1 MTLPVIAS
9 AAARI
14 ESRSHGRAV
23 GGEATMMRF
32 MRVPP
37 AEPVVLGSAD
47 RSDPRWRPRDGWSRA
62 EGSERRVTS
71 VRPDDARSAIREPA
85 HRPGRAELRE
95 ERQLEAVRGS
105 DPDVAVRP
113 RGDDRLA
120 EPRVNRRRGDRDRA
134 GHTAAG
140 CRILTCLARAATKE
154 GWSEQG
160 TPRGVQRRR
169 RRDPHHDHGAGAQG
183 APGIRSRGPGPARPG
198 PPSEAIGRA
207 RCRPSSI
214 RSRSSWPSRCRRS
227 PSRWPSS
234 GSSPTAASSEP
245 LPGDA
250 DRDEPRGRTL
260 APSMTGLDPQELL
273 VGLDQDQV
281 AAIRITRGPLVIH
294 AGAGSGKT
302 RVIAHRVA
310 YAVATGAVD
319 PRRILVVTFTDKAA
333 GEMAERLSALGL
345 PGVAARTFHA
355 AALAQLRH
363 FWPARH
369 DGAPAPAVLDS
380 KIPIIGRL
388 ARGLPGGYRFT
399 TAKDLADEIE
409 WAKSRR
415 LRPAT
420 YGAEAGSRTP
430 PIPAEL
436 FVRLWAAYEQE
447 KDRAGRLDF
456 DDMLTRTVDLL
467 ESDETAAATVRARYA
482 WFSVDEYQDTNPLQ
496 QRLLELWLGDRD
508 DVCVVGDEDQTIYT
522 FAGATSAFLTGFA
535 GRFPG
540 ARAVTLDRNYRSS
553 PQILALANRLL
564 ASEGRRKRLVATQPA
579 GPPPTI
585 RRCANGDAELA
596 LITATIRRLID
607 DGTPPAEIAVLV
619 RINAQVPPIE
629 AALTRAGIA
638 FRVRGQRFF
647 ERPEVRQALRLVRRL
662 PASARGH
669 GLVDALEARLRSDL
683 GFDPDGDT
691 AGAEARE
698 RTASL
703 SLVLEIARTAAPHAS
718 APGTAT
724 GLDVPAA
731 ELDVA
736 VLVAELEA
744 RAAAEAVGSADGV
757 NLLTLHRA
765 KGLEWDAVLLPG
777 LEEGMLPIRQAAD
790 T

>member
-1 MTLPVIAS
+1 
-9 AAARI
+9 
-14 ESRSHGRAV
+14 
-23 GGEATMMRF
+23 
-32 MRVPP
+32 
-37 AEPVVLGSAD
+37 
-47 RSDPRWRPRDGWSRA
+47 
-62 EGSERRVTS
+62 
-71 VRPDDARSAIREPA
+71 
-85 HRPGRAELRE
+85 
-95 ERQLEAVRGS
+95 
-105 DPDVAVRP
+105 
-113 RGDDRLA
+113 
-120 EPRVNRRRGDRDRA
+120 
-134 GHTAAG
+134 
-140 CRILTCLARAATKE
+140 
-154 GWSEQG
+154 
-160 TPRGVQRRR
+160 
-169 RRDPHHDHGAGAQG
+169 
-183 APGIRSRGPGPARPG
+183 
-198 PPSEAIGRA
+198 
-207 RCRPSSI
+207 
-214 RSRSSWPSRCRRS
+214 
-227 PSRWPSS
+227 
-234 GSSPTAASSEP
+234 
-245 LPGDA
+245 
-250 DRDEPRGRTL
+250 
-260 APSMTGLDPQELL
+260 MTGLDPEELL
-273 VGLDQDQV
+273 VGLDSDQ
-281 AAIRITRGPLVIH
+281 AAAVRITRGPLVIH

-310 YAVATGAVD
+310 YAVATGSVD
-319 PRRILVVTFTDKAA
+319 PRRVLVVTFTDKAA
-333 GEMAERLSALGL
+333 GEMAERLAALGL

-380 KIPIIGRL
+380 KIPIVGRL

-436 FVRLWAAYEQE
+436 FVRLWSAYERE

-522 FAGATSAFLTGFA
+522 FAGATSAFLTGFT

-540 ARAVTLDRNYRSS
+540 AREVTLDRNYRSS

-579 GPPPTI
+579 GPLPTI
-585 RRCANGDAELA
+585 RRCADGDAELA

-607 DGTPPAEIAVLV
+607 DGTPPAGIAVLV

-662 PASARGH
+662 PAAARGD

-703 SLVLEIARTAAPHAS
+703 SLVFEIARTAATQAS
-718 APGTAT
+718 TPGTAT

-736 VLVAELEA
+736 ALVAELEA
-744 RAAAEAVGSADGV
+744 RAAAEAAGSADGV

-790 T
+790 DEDALAEERRLLYVGLTRARRHLVLSWAERRAGPGDRESARRPSRFLGSIDAGRGGPEPRGRTGDGRALPSSRAHRASRVTVLPGSPIASGHAERPTDQPALAELRAWRSVQARSDGVPAYVVAPDALLAALVEQRPATIAGLRRVKGMGPARLDRYGDEILAILARH

>member
-1 MTLPVIAS
+1 
-9 AAARI
+9 
-14 ESRSHGRAV
+14 
-23 GGEATMMRF
+23 
-32 MRVPP
+32 
-37 AEPVVLGSAD
+37 
-47 RSDPRWRPRDGWSRA
+47 
-62 EGSERRVTS
+62 
-71 VRPDDARSAIREPA
+71 
-85 HRPGRAELRE
+85 
-95 ERQLEAVRGS
+95 
-105 DPDVAVRP
+105 
-113 RGDDRLA
+113 
-120 EPRVNRRRGDRDRA
+120 
-134 GHTAAG
+134 
-140 CRILTCLARAATKE
+140 
-154 GWSEQG
+154 
-160 TPRGVQRRR
+160 
-169 RRDPHHDHGAGAQG
+169 
-183 APGIRSRGPGPARPG
+183 
-198 PPSEAIGRA
+198 
-207 RCRPSSI
+207 
-214 RSRSSWPSRCRRS
+214 
-227 PSRWPSS
+227 
-234 GSSPTAASSEP
+234 

-250 DRDEPRGRTL
+250 ERDEPRGRTL
-260 APSMTGLDPQELL
+260 APSTTGLDPEELL
-273 VGLDQDQV
+273 VGLDQEQ
-281 AAIRITRGPLVIH
+281 AAAVRITRGPLVIH

-310 YAVATGAVD
+310 YTVATGAVD
-319 PRRILVVTFTDKAA
+319 ARRILVVTFTDKAA
-333 GEMAERLSALGL
+333 GEMAERLAALGL

-380 KIPIIGRL
+380 KIPIVGRL

-420 YGAEAGSRTP
+420 YGAESGSRIP

-436 FVRLWAAYEQE
+436 FVRLWATYEQE

-508 DVCVVGDEDQTIYT
+508 DLCVVGDEDQTIYT

-540 ARAVTLDRNYRSS
+540 AREVTLDRNYRSS

-579 GPPPTI
+579 GPLPTI
-585 RRCANGDAELA
+585 RRCADGDAELA
-596 LITATIRRLID
+596 LITATIRRRID

-619 RINAQVPPIE
+619 RVNAQVPPIE

-647 ERPEVRQALRLVRRL
+647 ERTEVRQALRLVRRL
-662 PASARGH
+662 PAAARGH
-669 GLVDALEARLRSDL
+669 ELGDALEARLRSDL
-683 GFDPDGDT
+683 GFDPDGDA

-703 SLVLEIARTAAPHAS
+703 SLILEIARTAAASAS
-718 APGTAT
+718 APGPAT
-724 GLDVPAA
+724 GVDGHAA
-731 ELDVA
+731 ELDLA
-736 VLVAELEA
+736 ALVAELEA
-744 RAAAEAVGSADGV
+744 RAAAEAAGSADGV

-777 LEEGMLPIRQAAD
+777 LEEGTLPIRQAAD
-790 T
+790 DEDALAEERRLLYVGLTRARRHLVLSWAERRAGPGDRESARRPSRFLGFIDAARTGPDPRGRAGDGRAQASSRAHRASRVTVLPGSPITAGHVERPTDQPAFAELRAWRSVQARSGGVPAYVVAPDALLAALVEQRPATIAGLRRVKGMGPARLDRYGDEILAILARH